1 MSSSEKKTILF
12 NNLVTTNKTRKNNE
26 VKKEKPI
33 SIIKPNVL
41 KKSLLE
47 KIKQHQQN
55 EQIKENRPAGNNP
68 DIEFQDNFL
77 ESLEYLNKLADKQ
90 KQKQKQKK
98 HSNNAEKNKTLKKP
112 LNRPTG
118 LHNVSSEHIISIELP
133 DDFDKP
139 PLKLSNMSD
148 LIVEPIINN
157 TTNDLSVAPI
167 NKTMDSSINIKQL
180 DNMINVDTN
189 TSSSKNEH
197 FVPNNIIPSKIQS
210 NVQSDTPYGC
220 LKGGSKPT
228 YRQYYNHTLKNT
240 PSTKHHTTISNKY
253 NVHRPS
259 TSNTTPRKIK
269 ILKKKTK
276 RSTYKL
282 GRIGNKVSVL
292 IKNNATRRK
301 IKREHG
307 ILKQKS
313 INEIK
318 KFLYDKNL
326 IRIGSTAPNDVLRTI
341 YEQSI
346 LAGDITNVEAGIALH
361 NFVNK

>member
-12 NNLVTTNKTRKNNE
+12 NDLVTTNKTRKNTG

-55 EQIKENRPAGNNP
+55 EQIKEKRTAEKNS
-68 DIEFQDNFL
+68 DLEFQDNFL
-77 ESLEYLNKLADKQ
+77 ESLEYLNKLADKH
-90 KQKQKQKK
+90 KQKK
-98 HSNNAEKNKTLKKP
+98 HSKTAVQNKTLKNP

-118 LHNVSSEHIISIELP
+118 IHNVSSEHIVSIDLP

-139 PLKLSNMSD
+139 PLNLSKIGD
-148 LIVEPIINN
+148 LNKEPIIKD
-157 TTNDLSVAPI
+157 TTRDLSIASTKQ
-167 NKTMDSSINIKQL
+167 NMDLSINTIQP
-180 DNMINVDTN
+180 DNMINVNTN
-189 TSSSKNEH
+189 TI
-197 FVPNNIIPSKIQS
+197 NNNKPSVSNTNNVIQS
-210 NVQSDTPYGC
+210 NIQLNVRTDSPYGC
-220 LKGGSKPT
+220 LKGGKKPT

-240 PSTKHHTTISNKY
+240 HSPKHHTTISNKY
-253 NVHRPS
+253 NVHHQS
-259 TSNTTPRKIK
+259 KLNTTPHKIK
-269 ILKKKTK
+269 ILKRKTK

-301 IKREHG
+301 IKHEHG

-326 IRIGSTAPNDVLRTI
+326 IRIGSTAPNDVIRTL

-346 LAGDITNVEAGIALH
+346 LAGDVTNVEAGITLH
-361 NFVNK
+361 NFINK